1 MNARRLLMPI
11 LATAAAIGA
20 SAVLAACGS
29 DAPSATGTG
38 GTAADRPVIVATTP
52 MLGALVRD
60 AVGDAAEVEVVMPNG
75 SDPHEWRPSA
85 RDVARL
91 QSADLVVENGL
102 NLEEGLQEAIAR
114 AREDGVAVFTAA
126 DHVDVREVEDGDD
139 HAKEDEE
146 HGHAGDGDDH
156 AKEDE
161 EHGHAGDGDDHAKE
175 DEEHGHGGGDP
186 HFWTDPSQA
195 AAVVAALP
203 AAVQSATGADISGP
217 AGESAA
223 ALRGLN
229 ADIASRMSAIP
240 EADRVLVT
248 GHESL
253 GYLADRYGLDVVG
266 TVTPSL
272 SSQGQVSAAHL
283 ADLERAMEKA
293 GVRVLFTESGVSDA
307 LAQAIRD
314 ETGATVVELG
324 IATVP
329 SDGSYTTYIEDLS
342 GRISSALTDAGG

>member
-11 LATAAAIGA
+11 LITAAAIAA
-20 SAVLAACGS
+20 SLSLAACGS
-29 DAPSATGTG
+29 DAPSATGAGTTG
-38 GTAADRPVIVATTP
+38 ADRPVIAATTP

-91 QSADLVVENGL
+91 QSADLIVENGL
-102 NLEEGLQEAIAR
+102 DLEEGLQESIAR
-114 AREDGVAVFTAA
+114 AREDGVAVFTAT
-126 DHVDVREVEDGDD
+126 DHVAVREVEDGDD
-139 HAKEDEE
+139 HADEE
-146 HGHAGDGDDH
+146 G
-156 AKEDE
+156 
-161 EHGHAGDGDDHAKE
+161 
-175 DEEHGHGGGDP
+175 HGHGAGDP

-203 AAVQSATGADISGP
+203 AAVRSATGADISDP
-217 AGESAA
+217 AGESAT
-223 ALRGLN
+223 ALRALD

-324 IATVP
+324 IETVP

>member
-161 EHGHAGDGDDHAKE
+161 EHGHAG
-175 DEEHGHGGGDP
+175 GDP
-186 HFWTDPSQA
+186 HFWTDPLQA
-195 AAVVAALP
+195 AAVAAALP
-203 AAVQSATGADISGP
+203 AAVRSATGADISGP

-223 ALRGLN
+223 ALRGID
-229 ADIASRMSAIP
+229 ADIDSRMSAIP

>member
-1 MNARRLLMPI
+1 MAPRRVLILLAI
-11 LATAAAIGA
+11 ALAVAAGSFA
-20 SAVLAACGS
+20 LAGCGS
-29 DAPSATGTG
+29 DGSSGTG
-38 GTAADRPVIVATTP
+38 SGTAAADRPVIVATTP

-60 AVGDAAEVEVVMPNG
+60 AVGNAAEVEVVMPNG

-91 QSADLVVENGL
+91 QSADLIVENGL
-102 NLEEGLQEAIAR
+102 DLEEGLQEPIAR
-114 AREDGVAVFTAA
+114 AREDGVAVFTAT
-126 DHVDVREVEDGDD
+126 DHVAVREVEDGDD
-139 HAKEDEE
+139 HADE
-146 HGHAGDGDDH
+146 
-156 AKEDE
+156 
-161 EHGHAGDGDDHAKE
+161 
-175 DEEHGHGGGDP
+175 EEHGHGAGDP

-203 AAVQSATGADISGP
+203 AAVRSATGADISDP
-217 AGESAA
+217 AGESAT
-223 ALRGLN
+223 ALRALD

-324 IATVP
+324 IETVP

>member
-161 EHGHAGDGDDHAKE
+161 EHGHAG
-175 DEEHGHGGGDP
+175 GDP
-186 HFWTDPSQA
+186 HFWTDPLQA
-195 AAVVAALP
+195 AAVAAALP
-203 AAVQSATGADISGP
+203 AAVRSATGADISGP

-223 ALRGLN
+223 ALRGID
-229 ADIASRMSAIP
+229 ADIDSRMSAIP

-253 GYLADRYGLDVVG
+253 GYLAGRYGLDVVG

>member
-1 MNARRLLMPI
+1 
-11 LATAAAIGA
+11 
-20 SAVLAACGS
+20 
-29 DAPSATGTG
+29 
-38 GTAADRPVIVATTP
+38 
-52 MLGALVRD
+52 
-60 AVGDAAEVEVVMPNG
+60 
-75 SDPHEWRPSA
+75 
-85 RDVARL
+85 
-91 QSADLVVENGL
+91 
-102 NLEEGLQEAIAR
+102 EEHGHA
-114 AREDGVAVFTAA
+114 G
-126 DHVDVREVEDGDD
+126 DGDD

-161 EHGHAGDGDDHAKE
+161 EHGHGGDGDDHAKE

-283 ADLERAMEKA
+283 ADLERAMQKA

>member
-11 LATAAAIGA
+11 LIMAAAIAA
-20 SAVLAACGS
+20 SLSLAACGS
-29 DAPSATGTG
+29 DAPSATGAGTTG
-38 GTAADRPVIVATTP
+38 ADRPVIAATTP

-91 QSADLVVENGL
+91 QSADLIVENGL
-102 NLEEGLQEAIAR
+102 DLEEGLQEPIAR
-114 AREDGVAVFTAA
+114 AREDGVAVFTAT
-126 DHVDVREVEDGDD
+126 DHVAVREVEDGDD
-139 HAKEDEE
+139 HADE
-146 HGHAGDGDDH
+146 DDH
-156 AKEDE
+156 A
-161 EHGHAGDGDDHAKE
+161 E
-175 DEEHGHGGGDP
+175 DEEHGHGAGDP

-203 AAVQSATGADISGP
+203 AAVRSATGADISDP
-217 AGESAA
+217 AGESAT
-223 ALRGLN
+223 ALRALD

-240 EADRVLVT
+240 AADRALVT

-324 IATVP
+324 IETVP

>member
-1 MNARRLLMPI
+1 MA
-11 LATAAAIGA
+11 
-20 SAVLAACGS
+20 
-29 DAPSATGTG
+29 
-38 GTAADRPVIVATTP
+38 
-52 MLGALVRD
+52 
-60 AVGDAAEVEVVMPNG
+60 
-75 SDPHEWRPSA
+75 
-85 RDVARL
+85 
-91 QSADLVVENGL
+91 
-102 NLEEGLQEAIAR
+102 
-114 AREDGVAVFTAA
+114 
-126 DHVDVREVEDGDD
+126 
-139 HAKEDEE
+139 
-146 HGHAGDGDDH
+146 
-156 AKEDE
+156 
-161 EHGHAGDGDDHAKE
+161 
-175 DEEHGHGGGDP
+175 
-186 HFWTDPSQA
+186 
-195 AAVVAALP
+195 AALP
-203 AAVQSATGADISGP
+203 AAVRSATGADISGP
-217 AGESAA
+217 AGEYAA
-223 ALRGLN
+223 ALRGID
-229 ADIASRMSAIP
+229 ADIDSRMSAIP

>member
-1 MNARRLLMPI
+1 MA
-11 LATAAAIGA
+11 
-20 SAVLAACGS
+20 
-29 DAPSATGTG
+29 
-38 GTAADRPVIVATTP
+38 
-52 MLGALVRD
+52 
-60 AVGDAAEVEVVMPNG
+60 
-75 SDPHEWRPSA
+75 
-85 RDVARL
+85 
-91 QSADLVVENGL
+91 
-102 NLEEGLQEAIAR
+102 
-114 AREDGVAVFTAA
+114 
-126 DHVDVREVEDGDD
+126 
-139 HAKEDEE
+139 
-146 HGHAGDGDDH
+146 
-156 AKEDE
+156 
-161 EHGHAGDGDDHAKE
+161 
-175 DEEHGHGGGDP
+175 
-186 HFWTDPSQA
+186 
-195 AAVVAALP
+195 AALP
-203 AAVQSATGADISGP
+203 AAVRSATGADISGP

-223 ALRGLN
+223 ALRGID
-229 ADIASRMSAIP
+229 ADIDSRMSAIP

>member
-38 GTAADRPVIVATTP
+38 GTAGDRPVIVATTP

-126 DHVDVREVEDGDD
+126 DHVDVREVEDGDG

-161 EHGHAGDGDDHAKE
+161 EHGHAG
-175 DEEHGHGGGDP
+175 GDP
-186 HFWTDPSQA
+186 HFWTDPLQA
-195 AAVVAALP
+195 AAVAAALP
-203 AAVQSATGADISGP
+203 AAVRSATGADISGP

-223 ALRGLN
+223 ALRGID
-229 ADIASRMSAIP
+229 ADIDSRMSAIP

-324 IATVP
+324 IETVP

>member
-146 HGHAGDGDDH
+146 HGHAG
-156 AKEDE
+156 
-161 EHGHAGDGDDHAKE
+161 
-175 DEEHGHGGGDP
+175 GDP
-186 HFWTDPSQA
+186 HFWTDPLQA
-195 AAVVAALP
+195 AAVAAALP
-203 AAVQSATGADISGP
+203 AAVRSATGADISGP

>member
-11 LATAAAIGA
+11 LITAAAIAA
-20 SAVLAACGS
+20 SLSLAACGS
-29 DAPSATGTG
+29 DAPSATGAGTTG
-38 GTAADRPVIVATTP
+38 ADRPVIAATTP

-91 QSADLVVENGL
+91 QSADLIVENGL
-102 NLEEGLQEAIAR
+102 DLEEGLQESIAR
-114 AREDGVAVFTAA
+114 AREDGVAVFTAT
-126 DHVDVREVEDGDD
+126 DHVAVREVEDGDD
-139 HAKEDEE
+139 HADE
-146 HGHAGDGDDH
+146 
-156 AKEDE
+156 
-161 EHGHAGDGDDHAKE
+161 
-175 DEEHGHGGGDP
+175 EEHGHGAGDP

-203 AAVQSATGADISGP
+203 AAVRSATGADISDP
-217 AGESAA
+217 AGESAT
-223 ALRGLN
+223 ALRALD

-324 IATVP
+324 IETVP

>member
-126 DHVDVREVEDGDD
+126 DHVDVREVEDGDG

-146 HGHAGDGDDH
+146 HGHAG
-156 AKEDE
+156 
-161 EHGHAGDGDDHAKE
+161 
-175 DEEHGHGGGDP
+175 GDP
-186 HFWTDPSQA
+186 HFWTDPLQA
-195 AAVVAALP
+195 AAVAAALP
-203 AAVQSATGADISGP
+203 AAVRSATGADISGP

-223 ALRGLN
+223 ALRGID
-229 ADIASRMSAIP
+229 ADIDSRMSAIP

>member
-1 MNARRLLMPI
+1 MALRRVLMRLVI
-11 LATAAAIGA
+11 VLSAAAA
-20 SAVLAACGS
+20 SFVLAGCGS
-29 DAPSATGTG
+29 DGAPTTNLGTG
-38 GTAADRPVIVATTP
+38 AADRPVIVATTA

-60 AVGDAAEVEVVMPNG
+60 AVGDAAAVEVVMPNG

-91 QSADLVVENGL
+91 QSADLIVENGL
-102 NLEEGLQEAIAR
+102 DLEAGLQEPIAR
-114 AREDGVAVFTAA
+114 AREDGVAVFTAT
-126 DHVDVREVEDGDD
+126 DHVTVREI
-139 HAKEDEE
+139 
-146 HGHAGDGDDH
+146 GDGDDH
-156 AKEDE
+156 AEGEEHADE
-161 EHGHAGDGDDHAKE
+161 EK
-175 DEEHGHGGGDP
+175 HGHGAGDP

-195 AAVVAALP
+195 AAVAAALP
-203 AAVQSATGADISGP
+203 AAVRSATGADITGP
-217 AGESAA
+217 AGDSAT
-223 ALRGLN
+223 ALRALD

-240 EADRVLVT
+240 EADRALVT

-272 SSQGQVSAAHL
+272 SSQGQVSAAHI

-324 IATVP
+324 IETVP

>member
-126 DHVDVREVEDGDD
+126 DHVDVREVEDGDG

-161 EHGHAGDGDDHAKE
+161 EHGHAG
-175 DEEHGHGGGDP
+175 GDP
-186 HFWTDPSQA
+186 HFWTDPLQA
-195 AAVVAALP
+195 AAVAAALP
-203 AAVQSATGADISGP
+203 AAVRSATGADISGP

-223 ALRGLN
+223 ALRGID
-229 ADIASRMSAIP
+229 ADIDSRMSAIP

-253 GYLADRYGLDVVG
+253 GYLAGRYGLDVVG

>member
-126 DHVDVREVEDGDD
+126 DHVDVREVE
-139 HAKEDEE
+139 
-146 HGHAGDGDDH
+146 DGDDH